1 LIQPNDRGTFEIIR
15 EVQLNSNE
23 KCPVA
28 NDNDHLTPNYKMIIE
43 FSKFGNFFALYEEQ
57 TSILKVYKSTDIYQ
71 CIDDIEDDIINNNHN
86 KTYLSWRMSERK
98 DLNYGKFRKAN
109 KLVFDHGEKYIGI
122 VEDRRII
129 IFSI

>member
-1 LIQPNDRGTFEIIR
+1 
-15 EVQLNSNE
+15 
-23 KCPVA
+23 
-28 NDNDHLTPNYKMIIE
+28 MIIE

-57 TSILKVYKSTDIYQ
+57 TSILKIYNSTDIYQ
-71 CIDDIEDDIINNNHN
+71 CIDDIEDD
-86 KTYLSWRMSERK
+86 KPSLSWRMSERK
-98 DLNYGKFRKAN
+98 DLNHGKFRKAN

>member
-1 LIQPNDRGTFEIIR
+1 
-15 EVQLNSNE
+15 
-23 KCPVA
+23 
-28 NDNDHLTPNYKMIIE
+28 MIIE

-57 TSILKVYKSTDIYQ
+57 TAILKVYKSTDIYQ
-71 CIDDIEDDIINNNHN
+71 CIDDIEDD

-98 DLNYGKFRKAN
+98 DLKYGKFRKAN

>member
-23 KCPVA
+23 RIDKCPV
-28 NDNDHLTPNYKMIIE
+28 NDNEHLTPNYKMIIE

-57 TSILKVYKSTDIYQ
+57 TAILKVYKSTDIYQ
-71 CIDDIEDDIINNNHN
+71 CIDDIEDD

-98 DLNYGKFRKAN
+98 DLKYGKFRKAN

>member
-1 LIQPNDRGTFEIIR
+1 MIKGFPVDD
-15 EVQLNSNE
+15 NE
-23 KCPVA
+23 
-28 NDNDHLTPNYKMIIE
+28 HLAPNYKMIIE

-71 CIDDIEDDIINNNHN
+71 CIDDIEDD